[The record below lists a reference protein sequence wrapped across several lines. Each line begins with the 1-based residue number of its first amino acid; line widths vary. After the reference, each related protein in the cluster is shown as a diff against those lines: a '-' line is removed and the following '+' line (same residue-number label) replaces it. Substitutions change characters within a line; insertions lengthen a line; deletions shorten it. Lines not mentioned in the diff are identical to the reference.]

1 MLTTRA
7 ASERGHFDHGWLR
20 TYHTFSFSE
29 YFDPEHM
36 GFRTLRVINEDW
48 VLPKEGF
55 GTHPHKDME
64 ILTYVVSGALEH
76 RDSMGNGSVIRPGE
90 VQRMSAG
97 TGVTHSEFN
106 PSGSEEVHLLQIW
119 ILPSEKGLEPSYEQ
133 TMFSAEDRRNHLC
146 LIASR
151 DGRSGS
157 VTIHQDA
164 CMYASLLDKGVSIEH
179 RGTPGRYAWM
189 QVVQGQVDVN
199 GVVLAPGDGLAA
211 HSEERL
217 ALRAIEDAE
226 FLLFDLG

>member
-1 MLTTRA
+1 MLTTRG

-29 YFDPEHM
+29 YFDPAYM

-48 VLPKEGF
+48 VLPKKGF

-106 PSGSEEVHLLQIW
+106 PSVSEEVHLLQIW
-119 ILPSEKGLEPSYEQ
+119 ILPLEKNLKPSYEQ
-133 TMFSAEDRRNHLC
+133 TLFSVEDRRDRLR

-157 VTIHQDA
+157 VMIHQGA
-164 CMYASLLDKGVSIEH
+164 SVYASLLGTGVSIEH
-179 RGTPGRYAWM
+179 PLAPGRYAWT
-189 QVVQGQVDVN
+189 QVVQGKLDVN
-199 GVVLAPGDGLAA
+199 GLTLSPGDGVAA
-211 HSEERL
+211 HSEDRL
-217 ALRAIEDAE
+217 TLRALEDAE